1 MPHDDLAEIIGDVAD
16 GAIVAILT
24 AMRIVAAMAI
34 DALVAYPGRIA
45 GPAVTGRA
53 DQPLV
58 TAGKGKFRLAVM
70 IERPGLPVER
80 VVAVLAGRR

>member
-53 DQPLV
+53 DQPLM
-58 TAGKGKFRLAVM
+58 TPGKSELGLRVM
-70 IERPGLPVER
+70 VE
-80 VVAVLAGRR
+80 